1 MKILIVFA
9 TVEGQTQKIAG
20 FVEHQLSA
28 SGHDVQVFDTENR
41 TSPVDLEGFD
51 MVVLAAPVH
60 ERRHPKAF
68 EVFVSAS
75 REDLG
80 KTRTLL
86 LSVSLRAAF
95 PEGQEEAWDYLT
107 EMKMRTGFTPS
118 KEMIVAGAV
127 RTDSYDY
134 FEKQVLNNVV
144 LGGRKVDLVDGVRE
158 FTDWDK
164 LRAEIDA
171 FCPEL

>member
-1 MKILIVFA
+1 MKVLIIFES
-9 TVEGQTQKIAG
+9 VEGQTQKITD
-20 FVEHQLSA
+20 FVDHQLSA
-28 SGHDVQVFDTENR
+28 TGHAVKVFNTENR
-41 TSPVDLEGFD
+41 TSPIDLEDFD
-51 MVVLAAPVH
+51 GIVLAAPVH

-75 REDLG
+75 REDLD
-80 KTRTLL
+80 KKQTLL
-86 LSVSLRAAF
+86 LSVSLKAAF

-144 LGGRKVDLVDGVRE
+144 LAGEKS
-158 FTDWDK
+158 
-164 LRAEIDA
+164 I
-171 FCPEL
+171 